1 MNPILKWIAII
12 VFVSLSATVF
22 YFYKA
27 NSKSKKNLTELR
39 SVIDSLETRIT
50 SDSVIVES
58 LKNVNDQCSRSA
70 LETVKYYDARM
81 KSIYLSIDKNR
92 QIISDLEKKKQQ
104 IVSGNMSNKEL
115 IDYINKN
122 Y

>member
-12 VFVSLSATVF
+12 FVIGLAGSLVYSIR
-22 YFYKA
+22 A
-27 NSKSKKNLTELR
+27 NSKSKKNVLELT
-39 SVIDSLETRIT
+39 SVIDSLNTRIT
-50 SDSVIVES
+50 NDSIIVES

-81 KSIYLSIDKNR
+81 KNIYLSIDKNR
-92 QIISDLEKKKQQ
+92 QIINELEKKKQQ
-104 IVSGNMSNKEL
+104 IISKDMSNKEL

>member
-1 MNPILKWIAII
+1 MNPVLKWIVI
-12 VFVSLSATVF
+12 VSVVVLAASLAYSISI
-22 YFYKA
+22 

-70 LETVKYYDARM
+70 LETVRYYDARM

-92 QIISDLEKKKQQ
+92 QIISELEKKKQQ
-104 IVSGNMSNKEL
+104 IFSGSMSNKEL